1 MSKPPVTFQIPDGT
15 PSSRC
20 KACSATIFWV
30 KSANDRLMPL
40 VETGRDL
47 LGRVG
52 TSHFADCPAAPSFR
66 KLLKKSEVKP

>member
-1 MSKPPVTFQIPDGT
+1 VTFQIPDDAQSAT
-15 PSSRC
+15 C
-20 KACSATIFWV
+20 KACKAVICWV
-30 KSANDRLMPL
+30 KSKNDRPMPL

-66 KLLKKSEVKP
+66 KLLKPKVTP